1 MYMYAYINEYTSVH
15 MYVCE
20 YKEETLINK
29 TGDFFPKVLHHY
41 IFLFEGLRIFYYY
54 YYYFCFVLMP

>member
-20 YKEETLINK
+20 YKEEETLINK
-29 TGDFFPKVLHHY
+29 TGVFFPKFY
-41 IFLFEGLRIFYYY
+41 IITFFFLKSFGFFLF
-54 YYYFCFVLMP
+54 CFNALN

>member
-1 MYMYAYINEYTSVH
+1 MYTHAYINEYTSVH

-41 IFLFEGLRIFYYY
+41 IFLFEGLQIYFFIIIIFAL
-54 YYYFCFVLMP
+54 F

>member
-1 MYMYAYINEYTSVH
+1 MYTHAYINEYTSVH

-41 IFLFEGLRIFYYY
+41 IFLFEGLRIF
-54 YYYFCFVLMP
+54 FIIIIFALF

>member
-1 MYMYAYINEYTSVH
+1 MYAYINEYTSVH

-41 IFLFEGLRIFYYY
+41 IFLFEGL
-54 YYYFCFVLMP
+54 